1 MTFVGTFKFA
11 KNLSFL
17 KLPVGDGFDIG
28 VKKVFIET
36 KYLLEMIA
44 HYKMCFYDSFRLEN
58 TLSY

>member
-28 VKKVFIET
+28 VKKSFYRNKIFIGNDSALQDVF
-36 KYLLEMIA
+36 L
-44 HYKMCFYDSFRLEN
+44 
-58 TLSY
+58 